1 MMIRSDY
8 DAGCIFFITNLEI
21 LIQENSYFN
30 GAGKEAEGKP
40 MEQLFPLI
48 MSTNKK
54 LQDQNLTFTKDEN
67 EMMIDILTRNMTGK
81 QKKQFEMIKA
91 MMLNLNR

>member
-1 MMIRSDY
+1 MP
-8 DAGCIFFITNLEI
+8 DASFHNKSRNIDPRKIAI
-21 LIQENSYFN
+21 LMELV
-30 GAGKEAEGKP
+30 KEAEGKP
-40 MEQLFPLI
+40 MEQLLPLI

>member
-1 MMIRSDY
+1 MHP
-8 DAGCIFFITNLEI
+8 FITNLEI
-21 LIQENSYFN
+21 LIQENSYFTELV
-30 GAGKEAEGKP
+30 KEAEGKP
-40 MEQLFPLI
+40 MEQLLPLI